1 MPAPLSR
8 REFLR
13 LGTAA
18 ALASAC
24 GVRSAAA
31 DAPAPLATAVIP
43 STGQVMPRLGL
54 GTWQTFDV
62 GDDAARRAQ
71 QAQVLREFAAAG
83 ARLVDTSPMYGSAE
97 RVLGDLMAET
107 GVREKLFVATKVWTT
122 GRAAGVA
129 QMEESLRLLRTER
142 VELMQI
148 HNLVDW
154 RTHLATLRD
163 WKTEGRTRLI
173 GLTHYSAG
181 ALDELARV
189 VRSERIDFVQ
199 YALSL
204 DEPEAAG
211 DFLRLCAD
219 RGVAFIANRP
229 FGGGGALARVRGKAL
244 PPSLAEHGIGSWAQL
259 LLKWVLSHPEVT
271 CAIPGTSRPEH
282 LRDNL
287 AAARGPVLDARAR
300 AQLAAAWRAA

>member
-1 MPAPLSR
+1 MSHSLSR
-8 REFLR
+8 RDFLR
-13 LGTAA
+13 LGTGA
-18 ALASAC
+18 ALAVTC
-24 GVRSAAA
+24 GARLGAQ
-31 DAPAPLATAVIP
+31 PAPGLLASATIP
-43 STGQVMPRLGL
+43 STGEAIARIGL

-62 GDDAARRAQ
+62 GENAARRAQ
-71 QAQVLREFAAAG
+71 LAQVLREFAAAG
-83 ARLVDTSPMYGSAE
+83 ARMVDTSPMYGSAE
-97 RVLGDLMAET
+97 GVLGDLMAES
-107 GVREKLFVATKVWTT
+107 GLREKLFVATKVWTT
-122 GRAAGVA
+122 GRAAGIA
-129 QMEESLRLLRTER
+129 QMEESLRLLRTDR
-142 VELMQI
+142 VELMQV

-154 RTHLATLRD
+154 RTHLPTLRE
-163 WKTEGRTRLI
+163 WKDRGRTRLI

-181 ALDELARV
+181 ALDDLARV
-189 VRSERIDFVQ
+189 VRSERVDFVQ

-229 FGGGGALARVRGKAL
+229 FGGGGSLSRVRGKPL
-244 PPSLAEHGIGSWAQL
+244 PPWAAELGIASWAQF

-287 AAARGPVLDARAR
+287 AAARGALPDDAAR
-300 AQLAAAWRAA
+300 TRLASAWREL